1 METFLQWPEEKRQRP
16 GKSKAGPKRLPQLG
30 KLTHNLLNQLSV
42 IQLSCFSLRQRLKK
56 NPDFDLGDLD
66 AMEKAILEAA
76 ELSQTIHAKLDEA
89 GDRKER
95 GAELIAPL
103 PANKTNVY
111 PFSKPPS
118 NRR

>member
-1 METFLQWPEEKRQRP
+1 METFLQWPELKRRP
-16 GKSKAGPKRLPQLG
+16 EKSKARPKRQPQIG

-56 NPDFDLGDLD
+56 NPDFDLRDLD
-66 AMEKAILEAA
+66 AIEKAILEAA

-89 GDRKER
+89 GERKER
-95 GAELIAPL
+95 GAELNQPL

-111 PFSKPPS
+111 PFSKSPS